1 MLSEGYSDVPFKE
14 PFPPG
19 RLRWA
24 ICYILW
30 YILRERHRLW
40 ANVFAYSWISCKI
53 KSNNLQNSILVLGPI
68 IFVLDFSIY
77 KLTALWSRYL
87 CWLKCRYLSLVQVK
101 GQWHAFLVENDMPT
115 VWFSLI
121 YRLKAFFPYDIPNEP
136 SDIIVLYILKE
147 RHCLVN
153 GCTYI
158 FLESLVKLKSDNI

>member
-77 KLTALWSRYL
+77 KLTALWIRYL
-87 CWLKCRYLSLVQVK
+87 CWLKCRYLCLVQVK
-101 GQWHAFLVENDMPT
+101 GQWHAFLGRK
-115 VWFSLI
+115 WHA
-121 YRLKAFFPYDIPNEP
+121 Y
-136 SDIIVLYILKE
+136 
-147 RHCLVN
+147 CLVF
-153 GCTYI
+153 I
-158 FLESLVKLKSDNI
+158 DISLKGILPLWHPEWAIWYHCPIYP